1 MSGTNQNGYAESK
14 RLLLGVG
21 DLYINDVFVGNLKG
35 QVSMKFNRKYAYQRA
50 GNNLADQKG
59 EVTDEELTLE
69 AEICDIKLAQLRRA
83 FGINQAVDTTT
94 AKHMIK
100 RESVKLSG
108 TVAVTL
114 AKTPATPVSGATV
127 KVYSLD
133 RKTVYTTSTH
143 YTVSGASL
151 KRVSGGAGFI
161 TTGQFVL
168 AEYEWNNAS
177 GVNSLQFGGESSPP
191 PTYRVDYVHVDS
203 AGKAWQIRLFKAFSA
218 TNFAVAFHELQKGT
232 FTTHNIMFK
241 ALVDTTK
248 PEGQNLGEIIE
259 EAPTA

>member
-1 MSGTNQNGYAESK
+1 MSGANQNGYAESK

-69 AEICDIKLAQLRRA
+69 AEVCDIKLSQLRRA
-83 FGINQAVDTTT
+83 FGVNQTVDTST
-94 AKHMIK
+94 AKHIIK

-108 TVAVTL
+108 AVGVTL
-114 AKTPATPVSGATV
+114 AKTPASPVSGATV

-133 RKTVYTTSTH
+133 RKTTYVTSTH
-143 YTVSGASL
+143 YTLSGSSL

-168 AEYEWNNAS
+168 AEYEFNDAS
-177 GVNSLQFGGESSPP
+177 GNSLQFGGESSPP
-191 PTYRVDYVHVDS
+191 PTFRVDYVHVDS
-203 AGKAWQIRLFKAFSA
+203 AGKAWQIRLFKAISS

-232 FTTHNIMFK
+232 YTTHNIMFK

-259 EAPTA
+259 ELPTA

>member
-1 MSGTNQNGYAESK
+1 MSGNNQNGYAEAK

-50 GNNLADQKG
+50 GNNIADQKG

-69 AEICDIKLAQLRRA
+69 AEICDIKLSQLRRA
-83 FGINQAVDTTT
+83 FGVNQAVNTTT
-94 AKHMIK
+94 SKNMIK
-100 RESVKLSG
+100 RETIKLSG
-108 TVAVTL
+108 TVNVAL
-114 AKTPATPVSGATV
+114 AKTPVGTTA

-133 RKTVYTTSTH
+133 RKTTY
-143 YTVSGASL
+143 VSGTDY
-151 KRVSGGAGFI
+151 KYSGSGLERISGAAI
-161 TTGQFVL
+161 TTGSYVI
-168 AEYEWNNAS
+168 AEYEWANAS
-177 GVNSLQFGGESSPP
+177 GNSLQFGGESLPVN
-191 PTYRVDYVHVDS
+191 TFQVDYVHIDS
-203 AGKAWQIRLFKAFSA
+203 AGKAWQIRLFKAMVN
-218 TNFAVAFHELQKGT
+218 TNFAAAFHELQKGT
-232 FTTHNIMFK
+232 FTTYNIMFK

>member
-1 MSGTNQNGYAESK
+1 MSGANQNGYAESK

-35 QVSMKFNRKYAYQRA
+35 KVDMKLSRKYAYQRA
-50 GNNLADQKG
+50 GNNMADQKG

-69 AEICDIKLAQLRRA
+69 GEICDIKLSQLRRA
-83 FGINQAVDTTT
+83 FGIVQAVDTTT
-94 AKHMIK
+94 SKHFIK

-108 TVAVTL
+108 VVAATL
-114 AKTPATPVSGATV
+114 AHSPATPVSGATV

-133 RKTVYTTSTH
+133 RKSAYTTGTH
-143 YTVSGASL
+143 YTLSGASL
-151 KRVSGGAGFI
+151 KRISGGAGFI

-168 AEYEWNNAS
+168 AEYEWSNAS
-177 GVNSLQFGGESSPP
+177 GQSLQFGGESKPP
-191 PTYRVDYVHVDS
+191 ATFQVDYVHIDS
-203 AGKAWQIRLFKAFSA
+203 VGKAWQIRLFKAMTT
-218 TNFAVAFHELQKGT
+218 TNFAMAFNEAQKGT
-232 FTTHNIMFK
+232 FTTFNIMFK

-248 PEGQNLGEIIE
+248 PEGQNLGEILE

>member
-1 MSGTNQNGYAESK
+1 MSGTNNNGYAESK

-35 QVSMKFNRKYAYQRA
+35 KVEMKFTRKYAFQRA
-50 GNNLADQKG
+50 GNNMADQKG
-59 EVTDEELTLE
+59 ETTDEELTLDG
-69 AEICDIKLAQLRRA
+69 EICDVKLSQLRRA
-83 FGINQAVDTTT
+83 FGLNEAIDTTT
-94 AKHMIK
+94 AKHMLM
-100 RESVKLSG
+100 RQSVKLSG
-108 TVAVTL
+108 AVGATL
-114 AKTPATPVSGATV
+114 THAPASPVSGATV

-133 RKTVYTTSTH
+133 RKTTYLTATH
-143 YTVSGASL
+143 YTLSGSSL

-177 GVNSLQFGGESSPP
+177 GQSLQVGGESKPP
-191 PTYRVDYVHVDS
+191 PTFQVDYVHVDS
-203 AGKAWQIRLFKAFSA
+203 AGKAWQIRLFKAM
-218 TNFAVAFHELQKGT
+218 TNTSFAMAFNEAQKGT
-232 FTTHNIMFK
+232 YTTYNITFK

-248 PEGQNLGEIIE
+248 PEGSNLGEIIE